1 MTHPVLFG
9 MMSTTVVALGV
20 VLFCVDGDEAK
31 EEAAEEQFGLSATPM
46 GFVFSPKRF
55 PVVLLAPAMLLFG
68 PKDATGGR
76 VVGEEFT
83 DVVSKFCCCCCCI
96 IIFKEL

>member
-1 MTHPVLFG
+1 MTKYLTHPVFSA
-9 MMSTTVVALGV
+9 MMLTGGTVLVVVEEVAEVV
-20 VLFCVDGDEAK
+20 VLFCCWEVE
-31 EEAAEEQFGLSATPM
+31 EEQFGLSATPM

-83 DVVSKFCCCCCCI
+83 DVDSKFCCC
-96 IIFKEL
+96 